1 MLVLLFVLVMTFL
14 CFIGSIVFEI
24 LPMFLLS
31 DESGMLGT
39 VSNRL
44 WWAFSL
50 LMTTCVSY
58 AFGMSLKWPSLRRGM
73 GEVLPREDSSE
84 TTSDEQGGY

>member
-1 MLVLLFVLVMTFL
+1 MTFL
-14 CFIGSIVFEI
+14 CFIGSILFEI
-24 LPMFLLS
+24 LPVFLPA
-31 DESGMLGT
+31 DKSGMFGT

-73 GEVLPREDSSE
+73 GEVLPCEDSPE
-84 TTSDEQGGY
+84 TTFDEQGGY